1 LTLTI
6 SDTDLWDDGGNILV
20 ALPPSR
26 DDLFVVVTHNGK
38 VIARGTILDYD
49 DAVQNAKTLMRR
61 ARDRRPITIKV
72 LCLSGREAI
81 AWGFMPDNLFA
92 DQTPEQE
99 AELRRTTLAMLIDL
113 LRTSADPVVRS
124 DALDLLRDMG
134 ELP

>member
-1 LTLTI
+1 MTLTV
-6 SDTDLWDDGGNILV
+6 SNTDLCDDGGNILV

-26 DDLFVVVTHNGK
+26 DDLFVVVTHNRK

-81 AWGFMPDNLFA
+81 AWGFMPDNLFS
-92 DQTPEQE
+92 DLTPEKE
-99 AELRRTTLAMLIDL
+99 AELRRTTVAMLIDL